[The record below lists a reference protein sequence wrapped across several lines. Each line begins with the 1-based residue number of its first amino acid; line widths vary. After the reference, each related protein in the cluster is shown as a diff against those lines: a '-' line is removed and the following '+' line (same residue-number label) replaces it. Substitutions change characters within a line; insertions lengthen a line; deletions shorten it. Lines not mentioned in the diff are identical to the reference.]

1 MTDILIAAGILGGM
15 GLAFGLILALASKV
29 FYVETDPRLDQLN
42 EAVRDLYLGEILPCI
57 RKGLCGSIYTQVS
70 DVEDEINGLL
80 TYDRKVEKMDP
91 EVMLPIAQALQAAIE
106 E

>member
-1 MTDILIAAGILGGM
+1 MISWLSALLLQIFPPWWLPWAVKALYM
-15 GLAFGLILALASKV
+15 GEV
-29 FYVETDPRLDQLN
+29 
-42 EAVRDLYLGEILPCI
+42 LPCV

-91 EVMLPIAQALQAAIE
+91 KVMLPIAQALQAAIE